1 MNEGIYS
8 GFDEILLYEFPFDMR
23 HSDTS
28 APPVQLAQPGVNY
41 GEPTPGFCF
50 SGRIA
55 QGLSQ
60 KGKIGA
66 ELQPTVGSSAELNSA
81 QRSGLYISDILFLIY
96 KHAVS

>member
-1 MNEGIYS
+1 VNEGIYS
-8 GFDEILLYEFPFDMR
+8 GFDEILRQELPFDMR

-28 APPVQLAQPGVNY
+28 APPVRLALTGVNY
-41 GEPTPGFCF
+41 REPTPGFCF

-66 ELQPTVGSSAELNSA
+66 ELQIPLSA
-81 QRSGLYISDILFLIY
+81 
-96 KHAVS
+96 VC